1 MAARPKVRYATIFV
15 FPGGA
20 KGKVRVNAT
29 PETLTV
35 RPGDVV
41 DWTVVNAA
49 SDASAGRVSDRLE
62 GSQSAEGRARRSSIA
77 RRGPGCAPR
86 PGPAA
91 TSTASCSTARSVF
104 DPEIEVMN

>member
-35 RPGDVV
+35 RAGDVV

-49 SDASAGRVSDRLE
+49 SDTSPGRVSIAWKEASPLKTEPKDFDR
-62 GSQSAEGRARRSSIA
+62 AARATVRAKARAGRYKYSVLLN
-77 RRGPGCAPR
+77 GEP
-86 PGPAA
+86 
-91 TSTASCSTARSVF
+91 VF